1 MSFFGGGHSLYH
13 DILAYLSLKR
23 LKKVEISIKLLEY
36 HLGENTSLFIS
47 RRTKRTFNL
56 TTINLLKSNGIICC
70 PSIMGLNTL
79 RTDPFRLK
87 RILVG
92 FSDIPF
98 PYFD

>member
-1 MSFFGGGHSLYH
+1 M
-13 DILAYLSLKR
+13 KR
-23 LKKVEISIKLLEY
+23 LKKEIQISIKLLEY
-36 HLGENTSLFIS
+36 HLGEKIRHYSYPEGQ
-47 RRTKRTFNL
+47 KEHFNL

-70 PSIMGLNTL
+70 PSAIMGFNTL

-87 RILVG
+87 RIMVG